1 MILDT
6 SGIGIARRIVGHIG
20 AKRRPRARRRT
31 NFFFQHA
38 TATIAAAW
46 EIYHGASDSIELE
59 SLNER
64 EGDATRENSVYLA
77 AQPAAVTHTSA
88 PSDTSGT
95 RRIIHF
101 GISLLATDVA
111 RTRNRL
117 YRLDRLCNHTE
128 AIEAACDQTG
138 GGVAFGDP
146 GVADRLIEKTG
157 EIHANYLS
165 KALPAS

>member
-1 MILDT
+1 VT
-6 SGIGIARRIVGHIG
+6 
-20 AKRRPRARRRT
+20 
-31 NFFFQHA
+31 Q
-38 TATIAAAW
+38 
-46 EIYHGASDSIELE
+46 
-59 SLNER
+59 
-64 EGDATRENSVYLA
+64 ENCGCLA
-77 AQPAAVTHTSA
+77 DRPAAVTHICA
-88 PSDTSGT
+88 PSGTSGT